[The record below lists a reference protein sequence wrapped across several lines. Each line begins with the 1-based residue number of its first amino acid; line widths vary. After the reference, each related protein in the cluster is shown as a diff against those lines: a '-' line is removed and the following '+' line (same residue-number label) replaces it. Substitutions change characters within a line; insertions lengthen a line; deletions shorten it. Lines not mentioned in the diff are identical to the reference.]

1 MATVESY
8 FESLGRQT
16 AQPFLDE
23 QNLYT
28 NTEPDLTKPVNENIT
43 KQQDDT
49 SQFFR
54 DNIEMYKELI

>member
-1 MATVESY
+1 MSTVESY

-16 AQPFLDE
+16 TKPYLDE

-28 NTEPDLTKPVNENIT
+28 DTEPDLTKPVNENNT
-43 KQQDDT
+43 KQQEDS

-54 DNIEMYKELI
+54 DNFAMY